1 MKCGNYTREEI
12 RDGLV
17 GKSGSDFYEAAKEMS
32 ERLGLSIGHIYRL
45 AKGTGRRRKQRADR
59 GKRRLSIPAEVQV
72 FMRGLTAQ
80 ADFSGDHVIFITAR
94 HFGLP
99 NKFISIATY
108 NNWLRQER
116 MSRRLLKKDLRPY
129 RSIEAA
135 ESNDLHQYDTT
146 VAEAF
151 YINDDGSIG
160 NEPGYQRYKN
170 KPGNRRPRLVL
181 YSGIDDHS
189 RVIFARFY
197 VSENALNLLD
207 FVFRWWSH
215 KEDPC
220 YPAYGI
226 PKYLYCDQGAP
237 AKSAKFKNAEQ
248 KLGFKILKTT
258 PSHATEFGSRKHGK
272 IERTF
277 GNGLLGELMKETKV
291 FRYASIDELNASLWD
306 WLVHLNNKRS
316 STTGEVRFARWL
328 QGIGTLRCMP
338 SEEMFKLLHYD
349 RATPTVRGNLQFQ
362 LNGKVFQLP
371 YRKPFINWVDAKIE
385 AYWYPGHEEAVTVV
399 YDFHE
404 EEIKTLAPIV
414 DMALEYKR
422 IETTDR
428 ERLVEEAKG
437 VNYSAVNFPQ
447 MYKPEKDL
455 PYVPRKGEQFDE
467 TKIAEKK
474 VRKQNATTGEEEWKP
489 SFAPEHWLTRIEAW
503 FYLKA
508 EGFFEIDDS
517 LPPTQKQ
524 QQKDAYSAWLRP
536 LINDRGLVSETRLR
550 DEMILARARRENE
563 AAEA

>member
-1 MKCGNYTREEI
+1 MKCGSYTREEI
-12 RDGLV
+12 RDGLA

-45 AKGTGRRRKQRADR
+45 AKGTGYRRRQRADR
-59 GKRRLSIPAEVQV
+59 GKRRVNIPAEIQL

-80 ADFSGDHVIFITAR
+80 ADFSADHVIFVTAR

-99 NKFISIATY
+99 NNFISIATY
-108 NNWLRQER
+108 NKWLRQER
-116 MSRRLLKKDLRPY
+116 VSRRLLKKDLRPY
-129 RSIEAA
+129 RSTEAA
-135 ESNDLHQYDTT
+135 KSNGLHQYDTT

-160 NEPGYQRYKN
+160 NEPGYERYKN

-181 YSGIDDHS
+181 YSLIDDHS

-207 FVFRWWSH
+207 FVFRAWSQ
-215 KEDPC
+215 KDDPRF
-220 YPAYGI
+220 PFYGI
-226 PKYLYCDQGAP
+226 PECLYCDQGAP

-248 KLGFKILKTT
+248 KLGFRILKTT

-272 IERTF
+272 VERTF
-277 GNGLLGELMKETKV
+277 GNGLLGELMKETKI
-291 FRYASIDELNASLWD
+291 FRYASIEELNASLWD
-306 WLVHLNNKRS
+306 WLIHINNKRS
-316 STTGEVRFARWL
+316 STTGEVRFSRWL
-328 QGIGTLRCMP
+328 HGIGTLRCMP

-404 EEIKTLAPIV
+404 EEIKALAPIV
-414 DMALEYKR
+414 DTALEYRR

-428 ERLVEEAKG
+428 EKAIEQFKG
-437 VNYSAVNFPQ
+437 VNYSSVNFPQ
-447 MYKPEKDL
+447 MYKPQKDL
-455 PYVPRKGEQFDE
+455 PYLRRKGDMFDE
-467 TKIAEKK
+467 SKLAEKK
-474 VRKQNATTGEEEWKP
+474 VRKQNAMTGDDEWKP
-489 SFAPEHWLTRIEAW
+489 SFAPEHWLEFIPALIHLRN
-503 FYLKA
+503 
-508 EGFFEIDDS
+508 EGFFGED
-517 LPPTQKQ
+517 KQ
-524 QQKDAYSAWLRP
+524 ITDADKVWLK
-536 LINDRGLVSETRLR
+536 GLFSGRAKISETELQ
-550 DEMILARARRENE
+550 DQLILARARRENE